1 MVQKSKWLCLPCGMD
16 MKGLHACLL
25 GFSGSRLR
33 ICSSWRQIRLIIRFL
48 PGTLIV
54 ALWILDTV

>member
-1 MVQKSKWLCLPCGMD
+1 

-48 PGTLIV
+48 PGTLLV
-54 ALWILDTV
+54 ALALDSGYSLNTSKNRPQLGS